1 MNHIFVTI
9 KEQTWNKFDLSSFS
23 DGSFKPFSHKITVM
37 ILVILMLPPALYAWR
52 PDGKGDMDRILAP
65 YIPIANSAAL
75 QLHRWKTEWEDKKG
89 KENKARGEK
98 KQELK
103 GGEEGYKRLEG
114 CRPNVVTLRKSAKK
128 CTRLF

>member
-1 MNHIFVTI
+1 
-9 KEQTWNKFDLSSFS
+9 
-23 DGSFKPFSHKITVM
+23 
-37 ILVILMLPPALYAWR
+37 
-52 PDGKGDMDRILAP
+52 MDRILAP

-75 QLHRWKTEWEDKKG
+75 QLHRWKTEWEDKNG

-114 CRPNVVTLRKSAKK
+114 CRPNVVT
-128 CTRLF
+128 